1 MSELDAPEL
10 QRWLRSGRRFTLVD
24 VLPREYFEPRH
35 LPGAKGACVFEV
47 TFLEQIRDLGLAADD
62 VIVLYGAG
70 HGSLDS
76 AVAAEK
82 LARAGFTR
90 VHVFRGGRAAWA
102 EADGGF
108 EGSGAEPPAPA
119 MPANGVRAVNAESST
134 IEWFGRNM
142 NTTHRGTIRIA
153 RGSITVRDGSPSAGH
168 ISIDM
173 SSITNTD
180 IEDPALRH
188 LLEAHLKSDDF
199 FDVARFPIAELVI
212 ETAMREAGAT
222 PGAPN
227 YRVAG
232 RLTVKDVD
240 HGIEFPAIISAGSDG
255 ALTAVAQ
262 IEIDR
267 THWNVLYGSG
277 RFFQML
283 GKHLVNDV
291 VSLLVKAVAK

>member
-1 MSELDAPEL
+1 MPELDASEL
-10 QRWLRSGRRFTLVD
+10 QRWLRSGRRFALVD

-70 HGSLDS
+70 RGSLDS
-76 AVAAEK
+76 AFAAQK

-90 VHVFRGGRAAWA
+90 VHIFTGGRAAWA
-102 EADGGF
+102 EADGRF
-108 EGSGAEPPAPA
+108 EGGGAEPPAPT
-119 MPANGVRAVNAESST
+119 MPADGVRAVDAESST
-134 IEWFGRNM
+134 IEWIGRNM

-153 RGSITVRDGSPSAGH
+153 RGSITVRDGNPSAGH

-173 SSITNTD
+173 RSITNTD
-180 IEDPALRH
+180 IEDPVLRH
-188 LLEAHLKSDDF
+188 LIEAHLKSDDF
-199 FDVARFPIAELVI
+199 FDVARFPTAEVAI
-212 ETAMREAGAT
+212 ETVKPVAGAT
-222 PGAPN
+222 PGTPN

-232 RLTVKDVD
+232 RLTVKDAE
-240 HGIEFPAIISAGSDG
+240 HEIEFPAIISAGSDG

-267 THWNVLYGSG
+267 TRWNVLYGSG
-277 RFFQML
+277 RFFPVL
-283 GKHLVNDV
+283 GKHLVHDGIG
-291 VSLLVKAVAK
+291 LLVKISTR